1 MPVVLLLKF
10 VIGRATIRVKDYES
24 QSHLRGRTMK
34 LVLSSLTLLGAL
46 TLCAAARADTFDY
59 TISGGGGGFS
69 GSGTF
74 VTTNEGGGEYLIT
87 SMTGTGV
94 NYLIPV
100 GGFESNDNLLFPAAS
115 QIVDTSG
122 FSFNDNQGT
131 ETYDV
136 RIYSNGGSGYLAD
149 VYDVDNQGP
158 AVTLPISF
166 TTVTPAVTPEPS
178 SLILL
183 GTGAVGAFAMARRR
197 FVA

>member
-1 MPVVLLLKF
+1 
-10 VIGRATIRVKDYES
+10 
-24 QSHLRGRTMK
+24 MK
-34 LVLSSLTLLGAL
+34 HVLSSLTLLGAL

-69 GSGTF
+69 GTGTF
-74 VTTNEGGGEYLIT
+74 VTTNEGGGEYLIN

-94 NYLIPV
+94 NFLFPV
-100 GGFESNDNLLFPAAS
+100 GGFESNDNLLFPTAT
-115 QIVDTSG
+115 QIVDASG

-136 RIYSNGGSGYLAD
+136 RIFSNGSGSGYYAD
-149 VYDVDNQGP
+149 VYDVDGEGP
-158 AVTLPISF
+158 VETLPITFSA
-166 TTVTPAVTPEPS
+166 VSPAVTPEPS